1 VRPARLL
8 AASLAAALLCSLG
21 GVPAPGGA
29 DAIVLGA
36 AVFDMIF
43 DMLRVLRDEGGKTL
57 VLVEQNARKGLE
69 FADVG
74 YVLVAG
80 RLAKAG
86 HGKELLADPDMR
98 RLFLGG

>member
-1 VRPARLL
+1 MDGPWLRSRVCCWYP
-8 AASLAAALLCSLG
+8 AASKKALANG
-21 GVPAPGGA
+21 GREEPR
-29 DAIVLGA
+29 AI
-36 AVFDMIF
+36 DMIF
-43 DMLRVLRDEGGKTL
+43 ETLRELRE
-57 VLVEQNARKGLE
+57 ARRWSSSSRMPKGLE

-86 HGKELLADPDMR
+86 DAKSLLGHPDIG